1 MKEKDRDSLRF
12 LWVENLDDKKF
23 QELIMYRSCR
33 VIFGAGPSPFIL
45 SGVLQ
50 HHLEQY
56 RREDPKFTEKLKKN
70 FFVDDLVTTFEHV
83 NEAYQTY
90 VKAMQRMKEGG
101 FVMRKWKSNN
111 KELMELIEKHQKGEK
126 STEASERVTV
136 DSAISQADKV
146 LGLTWNQQEDKIQ
159 IHLKK

>member
-1 MKEKDRDSLRF
+1 M
-12 LWVENLDDKKF
+12 
-23 QELIMYRSCR
+23 
-33 VIFGAGPSPFIL
+33 
-45 SGVLQ
+45 
-50 HHLEQY
+50 
-56 RREDPKFTEKLKKN
+56 FTEKLKKN
-70 FFVDDLVTTFEHV
+70 VFVDDLVTTFQWV

-90 VKAMQRMKEGG
+90 DKAKKRMKEGG

-126 STEASERVTV
+126 STEASEQVTV